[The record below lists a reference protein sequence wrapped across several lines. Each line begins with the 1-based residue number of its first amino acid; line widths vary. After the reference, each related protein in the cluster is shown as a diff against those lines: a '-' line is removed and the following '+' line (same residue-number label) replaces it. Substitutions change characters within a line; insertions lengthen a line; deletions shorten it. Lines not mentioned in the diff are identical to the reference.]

1 MGPLDAEVALLD
13 IVGFAF
19 LSRLDVRVLHV
30 ETAAVLVALDVA
42 RCGRRLPRTERVDT
56 AADGQIGVIAQ
67 REVVAQ
73 IAQEE
78 SLGVLFAVGGHQQTR
93 LGTRTDREE
102 AFGNAQK
109 IDRHVL
115 HNQIGRTRDDLLARN
130 DLGLGHRQ
138 IEVRMIRFVA
148 GRIFSVL
155 DVDRVV
161 GHLLDAAA
169 HQPAVALL
177 CRHALDLGLLR
188 FEVVG
193 DRVHLVGGFAAV
205 GEFGFGDDGLA
216 FERVGFAVCVDQLGV
231 HVDLHVVGLEV
242 AVLIGDV
249 AFVVDVDHLVADV
262 VNQRVLVLARNRV
275 VEEGAGLARPL
286 DRVAGHGVGLLAGQR
301 VGPAGDERIDLRTE
315 H

>member
-1 MGPLDAEVALLD
+1 
-13 IVGFAF
+13 
-19 LSRLDVRVLHV
+19 
-30 ETAAVLVALDVA
+30 
-42 RCGRRLPRTERVDT
+42 
-56 AADGQIGVIAQ
+56 
-67 REVVAQ
+67 
-73 IAQEE
+73 
-78 SLGVLFAVGGHQQTR
+78 
-93 LGTRTDREE
+93 
-102 AFGNAQK
+102 
-109 IDRHVL
+109 
-115 HNQIGRTRDDLLARN
+115 
-130 DLGLGHRQ
+130 
-138 IEVRMIRFVA
+138 MIRFVA

-177 CRHALDLGLLR
+177 RRHALDLGLLR

-231 HVDLHVVGLEV
+231 HVDLHVVGFEV

-262 VNQRVLVLARNRV
+262 VNQRVLVLARNRI

-286 DRVAGHGVGLLAGQR
+286 DRVAGHGVGLPAGQR

-315 H
+315 HRVALLLRHGFEFGVAAGFLAGGPCLRAAFAACAGGFGNFGRGFRKGICRNGIVGAGAVRGGCGEHAPGCGRAEHQLGEEQDQRRRKQIFYPKFIQNSNNFSYLCRHVGKNA